1 MELTQEQLLR
11 LLEALK
17 ERDIIVADSL
27 EELLNLPKQKQN
39 DDQHPNI
46 PDFIEKY
53 SEELLKLGKEN
64 KFEEYNKLL
73 DTKLEEVKEDYKKL
87 FNKMNVAY
95 MKPYFEH
102 TSMNEFSKAIQLNK
116 STDTR
121 LDGIIKDSLKF
132 DTCKTKEQHAL
143 REYIHQEQFK
153 LFKLL
158 FESCVGYP
166 FPAALRTAEVC
177 AMGKLPIV
185 IENIYKYLDIDFN
198 HKDTPDLAV
207 IKLAIGTILET
218 LEEIANMIVNVH
230 NISDYIHKY
239 ADGSVTDNYLKYAIK
254 NNKF

>member
-1 MELTQEQLLR
+1 MELTQKQILD
-11 LLEALK
+11 LLETLQEK
-17 ERDIIVADSL
+17 GIL
-27 EELLNLPKQKQN
+27 EELLNSTDQKQN
-39 DDQHPNI
+39 DEQHPNI
-46 PDFIEKY
+46 PDFIEEH

-87 FNKMNVAY
+87 FNKMNVSY
-95 MKPYFEH
+95 MKPFFEH
-102 TSMNEFSKAIQLNK
+102 TSMNEFSKAIQLGK
-116 STDTR
+116 STDPK
-121 LDGIIKDSLKF
+121 LDNIIKSSLKF
-132 DTCKTKEQHAL
+132 DDCKTKEQHAL

-158 FESCVGYP
+158 FEPCVGYP

-185 IENIYKYLDIDFN
+185 IENIYKYLDINFN

-218 LEEIANMIVNVH
+218 LEEVANMIVNVH
-230 NISDYIHKY
+230 NISDYVHKY
-239 ADGSVTDNYLKYAIK
+239 ADDSVASSYIKYAVK